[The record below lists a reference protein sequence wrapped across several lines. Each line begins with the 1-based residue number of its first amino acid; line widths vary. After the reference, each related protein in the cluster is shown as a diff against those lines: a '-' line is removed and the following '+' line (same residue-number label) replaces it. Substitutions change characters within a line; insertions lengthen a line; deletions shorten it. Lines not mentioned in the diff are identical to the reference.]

1 MNNKHICILGGGFA
15 GLYTALSL
23 AKLPDVKS
31 GAVTVT
37 LVEPKDN
44 FLFTP
49 LLYELLTGELQ
60 RWQIAPSY
68 QKLLYGTAIK
78 LCQDKATAIDL
89 YNRQVKLANHPTL
102 NYDYLVL
109 AVGTENRFAEIKGL
123 QEYALTFRSVEDYEL
138 LNQKLHLLETSGRQK
153 IRVTVI
159 GGGANGVELACK
171 LGDRLE
177 NKGQIYL
184 IQRSGEILKGFPS
197 GLVKSAQKSLGDRAV
212 QIYYDTEVEEILATE
227 IKLSKNEQSITL
239 PTDIVIWATGN
250 QCLNFLQKLPC
261 EKTPH
266 GKLKSLPTLQ
276 LPEFPEVF
284 ALGDLAHIR
293 CGKHHHA
300 PAKAQSAYQQADC
313 AANNL
318 TNLLQGKQNLSKF
331 RYLHLGDMMT
341 LGKKTAIVSSY
352 GINITGYLADVM
364 RRLVYIQRLP
374 TTRHRLQVF
383 KNWFGTSLQKRLL
396 IKFPTSKVK
405 GVITK

>member
-1 MNNKHICILGGGFA
+1 MTKHICILGGGFA
-15 GLYTALSL
+15 GLYTALDL
-23 AKLPDVKS
+23 AKLAEVKS

-68 QKLLYGTAIK
+68 QKLLHRTPIK
-78 LCQDKATAIDL
+78 FCQDKAMTIDL
-89 YNRQVKLANHPTL
+89 INRQVKLANYPDL

-123 QEYALTFRSVEDYEL
+123 QEYALTFRSLEDYEQ

-153 IRVTVI
+153 IRVAVI

-171 LGDRLE
+171 LGDRLA

-184 IQRSGEILKGFPS
+184 IQRSNRLLNGFPL
-197 GLVKSAQKSLGDRAV
+197 GLVKSAHKSLGERGV
-212 QIYYDTEVEEILATE
+212 QIYYDTQLEEIAATE
-227 IKLSKNEQSITL
+227 ISLSKNQQPINL

-250 QCLNFLQKLPC
+250 QCLSFLQNLPC
-261 EKTPH
+261 AKTPN

-276 LPEFPEVF
+276 LREFPEVF
-284 ALGDLAHIR
+284 ALGDLAHIPQ
-293 CGKHHHA
+293 GKSNHA
-300 PAKAQSAYQQADC
+300 PAKAQSAYQQASC
-313 AANNL
+313 AARNINAL
-318 TNLLQGKQNLSKF
+318 IQKKTPSKF
-331 RYLHLGDMMT
+331 RYFHLGDMMT
-341 LGKKTAIVSSY
+341 LGKKSAIVSSY
-352 GINITGYLADVM
+352 GINLTGYGADVI

-383 KNWFGTSLQKRLL
+383 KNWFGTSLRKRLKL
-396 IKFPTSKVK
+396 KLPTSKVK
-405 GVITK
+405 GVVSK